1 MAMWEARNKSAW
13 QNFCHEVSGVVR
25 SARRDRRYL
34 ARDFSRLVLGDYR
47 SRDAFT
53 RLVAQFRPKTP
64 GFTASD
70 RARALRAELLGP
82 GYTGPLPLVT
92 TDQAAA
98 MRDYFL
104 EQPYVDPYR
113 PHLGE
118 FRFPGEPS
126 PESNQGYYAIDA
138 ILRAPHVLKVLN
150 DPLVLETAELLLGCK
165 PTLDNITCWWAF
177 TGRSQAKG
185 FQRFHR
191 DFDTPRF
198 IKLFIY
204 LTDVDLQS
212 GAHVFV
218 RGSQRSE
225 KVNVTRYIDDDEVEA
240 AFGREALTAMCGQA
254 GTCFLE
260 DTYGIHRAGLP
271 VERPRLILS
280 AQYNIW
286 PSPFSPA
293 KPPLRTAE
301 LDFDPWI
308 NRAYF
313 A

>member
-1 MAMWEARNKSAW
+1 MWEARKKTAW
-13 QNFCHEVSGVVR
+13 QNFRHEISGVIR
-25 SARRDRRYL
+25 QARADRRYL

-53 RLVAQFRPKTP
+53 SVVARFRPKTP
-64 GFTASD
+64 GFEASD
-70 RARALRAELLGP
+70 TAQTLRDELLGP
-82 GYTGPLPLVT
+82 GYTRPLPLLTSGQVAEIREYF
-92 TDQAAA
+92 TDK
-98 MRDYFL
+98 
-104 EQPYVDPYR
+104 PYVDPYR
-113 PHLGE
+113 PHLGT
-118 FRFPGEPS
+118 FRFPNAPS
-126 PESNQGYYAIDA
+126 PESNQAYYDLNEV
-138 ILRAPHVLKVLN
+138 LRAPHVLKLFN
-150 DPLVLETAELLLGCK
+150 NPLVLETVELLLGCK

-204 LTDVDLQS
+204 LTDVDNLS

-225 KVNVTRYIDDDEVEA
+225 KVNVTRYIDEDEIDA
-240 AFGREALTAMCGQA
+240 AFGRNAQTTMCGPT

-271 VERPRLILS
+271 IERPRLILS

-286 PSPFSPA
+286 PSPFSPM
-293 KPPLRTAE
+293 KPPLAVSDRS
-301 LDFDPWI
+301 LDPWI